1 MVRDNPSSSPAV
13 IAVAGVYNNKESCM
27 KRRDILAAAGVGL
40 AATALAGCQKQ
51 NESTETQGGAPA
63 ETFTWKMV
71 TSWPKNFPGVGV
83 GAERFARLVNE
94 MSNGRLQV
102 KIYAAGELVPALEVF
117 DAVSRGTAEM
127 GHGAPY
133 YWKGKVPAAQ
143 FFCALPFGPNAQ
155 EMNAWLHYGGGM
167 ALWEEVYKPF
177 GVVPFAC
184 GATGVQTAGWFNK
197 EINSVDDFKGLKMR
211 TPGLGG
217 EVLTKMG
224 GTVVNLPAGE
234 IFTALQTGAIDATEW
249 IGPYNDLALGLHKA
263 AKYYYTPGWQE
274 PSVLFELDVNIKAWE
289 TLPPDLQAIVRA
301 AARDVNGDMLDD
313 YNAKNMEAMEQLKA
327 DGVEVRRLPDEVLAR
342 LKEVAAEVVDA
353 SAAADPAATK
363 VWEHQ
368 KAYLKRLYEYAE
380 SNEKDIYNIR
390 G

>member
-1 MVRDNPSSSPAV
+1 
-13 IAVAGVYNNKESCM
+13 M

-40 AATALAGCQKQ
+40 AATALVGCK
-51 NESTETQGGAPA
+51 EEAKSGAPQ
-63 ETFTWKMV
+63 EGSSSQTFTWKMV

-83 GAERFARLVNE
+83 GAERFAKLVDE
-94 MSNGRLQV
+94 MSNGRLKV
-102 KIYAAGELVPALEVF
+102 KVYAAGELVPALEVF

-155 EMNAWLHYGGGM
+155 EMNAWLNYGGGQQ
-167 ALWEEVYKPF
+167 LWEEVYKPF
-177 GVVPFAC
+177 GVLPMAC
-184 GATGVQTAGWFNK
+184 GNTGVQTAGWFNK

-224 GTVVNLPAGE
+224 GTVVNMPAGE
-234 IFTALQTGAIDATEW
+234 IFTAMQTGAIDATEW

-274 PSVLFELDVNIKAWE
+274 PSVLFELDVNLKAWE
-289 TLPPDLQAIVRA
+289 TLPADLKAIVRA
-301 AARDVNGDMLDD
+301 AARDVNADMLDD

-327 DGVEVRRLPDEVLAR
+327 EGVEVRRLPDEVLAR
-342 LKEVAAEVVDA
+342 LKEVAAEVVET
-353 SAAADPAATK
+353 SAAADPAAAK
-363 VWEHQ
+363 VWAQQ
-368 KAYLKRLYEYAE
+368 KAYLQRLYDYAE
-380 SNEKDIYNIR
+380 VADKDIYNIR

>member
-1 MVRDNPSSSPAV
+1 
-13 IAVAGVYNNKESCM
+13 M
-27 KRRDILAAAGVGL
+27 KRRDILAAAGIGI
-40 AATALAGCQKQ
+40 AAGALAGCQKQ
-51 NESTETQGGAPA
+51 SEVACEPGAGS
-63 ETFTWKMV
+63 ETFNWKMV

-83 GAERFARLVNE
+83 GAERFATLVE
-94 MSNGRLQV
+94 QMSSGRLKV
-102 KIYAAGELVPALEVF
+102 KVYAAGELVPALEVF
-117 DAVSRGTAEM
+117 DAVSRGSAEM

-155 EMNAWLHYGGGM
+155 EMNAWLHRGGGLE
-167 ALWEEVYKPF
+167 LWEEVYAPF
-177 GVVPFAC
+177 GVLPMAC

-197 EINSVDDFKGLKMR
+197 EINTVDDFNGLKMR

-274 PSVLFELDVNIKAWE
+274 PNVTFELDINLKAWA
-289 TLPPDLQAIVRA
+289 TLPADLQAIVRA

-313 YNAKNMEAMEQLKA
+313 YNARNMEAMESLLSQ
-327 DGVEVRRLPDEVLAR
+327 GVEVRRLPDEVLAR
-342 LKEVAAEVVDA
+342 LREVAAEVVDA
-353 SAAADPAATK
+353 TAAADPVASK
-363 VWEHQ
+363 VWEQ
-368 KAYLKRLYEYAE
+368 QRAYLQRLYTYAQ
-380 SNEKDIYNIR
+380 SNEKDVYNIR

>member
-1 MVRDNPSSSPAV
+1 
-13 IAVAGVYNNKESCM
+13 M
-27 KRRDILAAAGVGL
+27 KRRQILAAAGVGL
-40 AATALAGCQKQ
+40 AATALAACKPEADSSAKPQEG
-51 NESTETQGGAPA
+51 TPA
-63 ETFTWKMV
+63 QTFNWKMV

-83 GAERFARLVNE
+83 SAERFAKLVDE
-94 MSNGRLQV
+94 MSNGRLKV
-102 KIYAAGELVPALEVF
+102 KVYAAGELVPALEVF

-127 GHGAPY
+127 GHSAPY
-133 YWKGKVPAAQ
+133 YWRGKVPAAQ
-143 FFCALPFGPNAQ
+143 FFCAVPFGPNAQ
-155 EMNAWLHYGGGM
+155 EMNAWLHRGGGIE
-167 ALWEEVYKPF
+167 LWEEVYKPF
-177 GVVPFAC
+177 GVLPMAC
-184 GATGVQTAGWFNK
+184 GNTGVQTAGWFNK

-234 IFTALQTGAIDATEW
+234 IFTAMQTGAIDATEW

-274 PSVLFELDVNIKAWE
+274 PSVLFELDINIKAWE
-289 TLPPDLQAIVRA
+289 TLPADLQAIVRA

-313 YNAKNMEAMEQLKA
+313 YNAKNMEAMEQFKA
-327 DGVEVRRLPDEVLAR
+327 EGVDVRRLPDEVLAR

-353 SAAADPAATK
+353 SAAADPVSSK
-363 VWEHQ
+363 VWEQQ
-368 KAYLKRLYEYAE
+368 KVYLQRLYGYAE
-380 SNEKDIYNIR
+380 MNEKDIYNIR

>member
-1 MVRDNPSSSPAV
+1 
-13 IAVAGVYNNKESCM
+13 M

-40 AATALAGCQKQ
+40 AATALAGCK
-51 NESTETQGGAPA
+51 EDSTQTAGAQPA
-63 ETFTWKMV
+63 AEQQTFNWKMV

-83 GAERFARLVNE
+83 GAERFANLVNE
-94 MSNGRLQV
+94 MSNGRLKV
-102 KIYAAGELVPALEVF
+102 KVYAAGELVPALEVF

-155 EMNAWLHYGGGM
+155 EMNAWLHRGGGM
-167 ALWEEVYKPF
+167 ELWEEVYKPF
-177 GVVPFAC
+177 GVLPMAC
-184 GATGVQTAGWFNK
+184 GASGVQTAGWFNK
-197 EINSVDDFKGLKMR
+197 EIKSVDDFRGLKMR

-224 GTVVNLPAGE
+224 GTVVNMPAGE
-234 IFTALQTGAIDATEW
+234 IFTSLQTGAIDATEW
-249 IGPYNDLALGLHKA
+249 IGPYNDMALGLHKA

-274 PSVLFELDVNIKAWE
+274 PNVTFELDVNIKAWE

-313 YNAKNMEAMEQLKA
+313 YNAKNMEALEQLREQ
-327 DGVEVRRLPDEVLAR
+327 GVEVRRLPDEVLVR

-353 SAAADPAATK
+353 SAKSDPVAAK
-363 VWEHQ
+363 VWEQ
-368 KAYLKRLYEYAE
+368 QSAYLKRLYDYAE
-380 SNEKDIYNIR
+380 LNEKDIYNIR

>member
-1 MVRDNPSSSPAV
+1 
-13 IAVAGVYNNKESCM
+13 M
-27 KRRDILAAAGVGL
+27 KRRQILAAAGVGL
-40 AATALAGCQKQ
+40 AATALAGCNKEADTAAKPQ
-51 NESTETQGGAPA
+51 QGGGGG
-63 ETFTWKMV
+63 ETFNWKMV

-83 GAERFARLVNE
+83 GAERFATLVNE
-94 MSNGRLQV
+94 MSNGRLKV
-102 KIYAAGELVPALEVF
+102 KVYAAGELVPALEVF

-155 EMNAWLHYGGGM
+155 EMNAWLHRGGGM
-167 ALWEEVYKPF
+167 QLWEEVYKPF
-177 GVVPFAC
+177 GVLPMAC

-197 EINSVDDFKGLKMR
+197 EINGVDDFKGLKMR

-224 GTVVNLPAGE
+224 GTVVNMPAGE

-249 IGPYNDLALGLHKA
+249 IGPYNDQALGLHKA

-274 PSVLFELDVNIKAWE
+274 PNVTFELDINIKAWE
-289 TLPPDLQAIVRA
+289 TLPADLQAIVRA
-301 AARDVNGDMLDD
+301 AARDVNADMLDD
-313 YNAKNMEAMEQLKA
+313 YNARNMEAMEQLKA
-327 DGVEVRRLPDEVLAR
+327 EGVEVRRLPDEVLAK
-342 LKEVAAEVVDA
+342 LKGVAAEVVDA
-353 SAAADPAATK
+353 AAAADPAATK
-363 VWEHQ
+363 VWEQ
-368 KAYLKRLYEYAE
+368 QRAYLDRLYEYAE
-380 SNEKDIYNIR
+380 MNEKDIYNIR